1 MIPQSKGKMFLS
13 DERGHHEL
21 DWFRSYHT
29 FNFGQYQHEHK
40 GAIGPLYVL
49 NDETLA
55 GGKSLSL
62 MAEEDSDVLL
72 LPVVGALSV
81 KDAAGN
87 TCLVDAGQ
95 CYQAT
100 APAGTTIELSN
111 PYEEHL
117 INFLQVWF
125 KRGKTNVHSCKP
137 AAQLCSFDLYTN
149 KNRLIEL
156 FSAGPGSYPH
166 EPATSHRPG
175 SCPHEPEKETS
186 KPYGRQFI
194 GKFTGRAEITHTIA
208 APYNGLFVFVIEGAF
223 EVQYRMLHA
232 RDGLALWDLQEVE
245 FEALSNDAIILVTEI
260 MI

>member
-13 DERGHHEL
+13 DERGHQEL

-40 GAIGPLYVL
+40 RAIGLLYVL

-62 MAEEDSDVLL
+62 MAEDDSDVLL

-125 KRGKTNVHSCKP
+125 KRGKTNIPSCKP

-156 FSAGPGSYPH
+156 FSAGPGS
-166 EPATSHRPG
+166 
-175 SCPHEPEKETS
+175 CPPEPEKETS

-194 GKFTGRAEITHTIA
+194 GKFTGRAEITHTIT